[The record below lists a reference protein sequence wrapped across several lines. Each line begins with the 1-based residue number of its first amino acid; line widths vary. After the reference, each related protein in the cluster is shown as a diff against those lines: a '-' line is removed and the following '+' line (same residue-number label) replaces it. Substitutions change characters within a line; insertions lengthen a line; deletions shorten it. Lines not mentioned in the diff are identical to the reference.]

1 MLCYLTHLDQ
11 KEKKKRSK
19 VGLIYLNVCSMLN
32 SQKYTPIFPYL
43 NTKITRK
50 NDFSTFLDM
59 ESWKVAHGH
68 HLSPIRQSYLVHAKS
83 ICITILI
90 NITERIQGN

>member
-32 SQKYTPIFPYL
+32 SQKYTPI
-43 NTKITRK
+43 
-50 NDFSTFLDM
+50 S
-59 ESWKVAHGH
+59 
-68 HLSPIRQSYLVHAKS
+68 LSQYENHKK
-83 ICITILI
+83 
-90 NITERIQGN
+90 E